1 MNVACATLS
10 TVEAYMWF
18 RLMFNRFY
26 ELSYVLLTVARRF
39 PCRQV

>member
-18 RLMFNRFY
+18 RLMFNR
-26 ELSYVLLTVARRF
+26 SYVLLTVARRF
-39 PCRQV
+39 PVASCRQV